1 LNCLQDYGNSSIRQR
16 VVAKSDEGIARH
28 ARETNTVYIS
38 KILVKNFKSF
48 GGQIKLNFQP
58 GFNMITG
65 PNGSGKSNI
74 IDAVQF
80 VLGELASKRMRVPD
94 FSGLIYDGAGEQD
107 QNKPQISQVTIYF
120 DNADRGIASDRSQVS
135 IGRKVNR
142 EGKSD
147 YYLNGKRTSRK
158 VVLDLLHLAGI
169 SPGGYN
175 IVLQGTATRLSD
187 LTPSERMDA
196 LEDLIGIKEYDE
208 KKAEAKGRLTEAE
221 RKIEVSAARIDEVR
235 KRVIELERQRND
247 ALRLNHLVR
256 EEKRLNAVKLSFQI
270 SQFEE
275 KLGVLMEQ
283 MREREAEATKLEEE
297 KTQLREEREVARNRI
312 EEFNHEAAERGN
324 TRLPMLKSDL
334 VSRQTLCTGLG
345 NRLREIE
352 ARYSQLGNLIA
363 EKKREIKSTE
373 EEIAERRKSLEY
385 LQVSE
390 GELIGQLEINR
401 RELES
406 YIQAINGARESAG
419 ENQRRGEEL
428 ADNLIPMQESLS
440 GIEIEINNYK
450 TRITT
455 IEEKETDLE
464 GRKLEYNKTVESLQT
479 NLGEYSS
486 LKSQE
491 AGRLEEM
498 LSNIENQIRRQRDLR
513 STIENANNL
522 AKDAETTI
530 TEFSAKRDLW
540 RYIIVEERALER
552 IREIGEAGALTGYH
566 GPLRSLIKIDLPNQR
581 AVYSAAEGWINAVVV
596 DDVATVLDCVD
607 RLKKTKLGM
616 TKFIPMEQLG
626 KPEPLPD
633 IVEDGV
639 VGPLTQLIRCE
650 EAYIPVI
657 HLIWGDTYLV
667 KDDSAA
673 LKIVAAGY
681 RAVTVLGDV
690 YEPGGGI
697 KGGFY
702 RRPPDYS
709 KLIPAEESI
718 DSLSKIIKD
727 LRQKLKTRMAD
738 LKSSGGSLRGFNSFM
753 EGSKETMTKIDI
765 EVADTIERIERI
777 QKTITQADEAITKNK
792 AEAERLRE
800 LITTLEERKHR
811 ILQQI
816 EETKKDITRLREFKP
831 SDVTDLEIKS
841 ASLSRFISEQQEQL
855 NKVQNETAVQKSY
868 IERILTLRL
877 TEASEQRRRMLEEI
891 KSLEDEQIQ
900 SNQRLVEVNRD
911 IEAMERDLDTVST
924 EVEATSKVLDQ
935 HQKTLRMVNQR
946 MEDLERRREAE
957 DKRMN
962 QLNLDT
968 ERTKLQSEQRLD
980 ELAAN
985 GYEDKVDING
995 VELER
1000 VESRLHLVRQEKNGL
1015 GAVNQ
1020 LALEHYDEYMNNYK
1034 SQSTRINE
1042 LEVEK
1047 AGILK
1052 FIEQVEKDKTNHF
1065 MAAFNE
1071 VCENFSS
1078 LFSRVTGGG
1087 DGRLELQKPEDPFGG
1102 GVDLYL
1108 QFPGKPM
1115 RLGSGASGGERSVA
1129 AIAYLLAIQRF
1140 LKAPFYLF
1148 DEIDAHLDDIN
1159 ISRLAEVLKEN
1170 SNEAQFLMVSLKDVM
1185 VHKADRIYGV
1195 FAQGGRSRVLALPMR
1210 GPQKVEET
1218 AP

>member
-1 LNCLQDYGNSSIRQR
+1 M
-16 VVAKSDEGIARH
+16 
-28 ARETNTVYIS
+28 
-38 KILVKNFKSF
+38 LVKNFKSF
-48 GGQIKLNFQP
+48 GGQIKLNFQQ
-58 GFNMITG
+58 GFNVITG

-94 FSGLIYDGAGEQD
+94 FSGLIYDGAGEED

-120 DNADRGIASDRSQVS
+120 DNTDRGLASDRTQVS
-135 IGRKVNR
+135 IGRKVDR

-158 VVLDLLHLAGI
+158 AVLDLLHLAGI

-235 KRVIELERQRND
+235 KRVTELERQRND
-247 ALRLNHLVR
+247 ALRFNHLSR
-256 EEKRLNAVKLSFQI
+256 EEKRLTAVKLSFQI
-270 SQFEE
+270 NQLEE
-275 KLGVLMEQ
+275 KLSVLMTQ
-283 MREREAEATKLEEE
+283 MREREVEAAKLEEE
-297 KTQLREEREVARNRI
+297 KTQLREEREAARNRI
-312 EEFNHEAAERGN
+312 EEFNREAAERGN

-334 VSRQTLCTGLG
+334 VSRQTLSNGLI

-352 ARYSQLGNLIA
+352 TRHDQLDNLIA
-363 EKKREIKSTE
+363 EKEREAKATE
-373 EEIAERRKSLEY
+373 AEIAERRKSLES
-385 LQVSE
+385 LQASE
-390 GELIGQLEINR
+390 GQLTEQLAANR
-401 RELES
+401 HELEGYS
-406 YIQAINGARESAG
+406 QTINSSRESAG
-419 ENQRRGEEL
+419 VNQRRNEEL
-428 ADNLIPMQESLS
+428 TENLVPMQESLS
-440 GIEIEINNYK
+440 GIEIEINNHR
-450 TRITT
+450 TGITT
-455 IEEKETDLE
+455 SADKVADIE
-464 GRKLEYNKTVESLQT
+464 GRKLEYGKTIESLQIK
-479 NLGEYSS
+479 LSEYAS

-491 AGRLEEM
+491 AVRLEEM
-498 LSNIENQIRRQRDLR
+498 LSNIEDQIKHQRDLR
-513 STIENANNL
+513 NTIESANDL
-522 AKDAETTI
+522 AKEAESTI

-540 RYIIVEERALER
+540 RHIVVEERALER

-566 GPLRSLIKIDLPNQR
+566 GPLRSLIKVDLLNQR

-596 DDVATVLDCVD
+596 DDVVTALDCVD

-616 TKFIPMEQLG
+616 TKFIPLDQLG
-626 KPEPLPD
+626 KPEPLPE
-633 IVEDGV
+633 IAEDGV
-639 VGPLTQLIRCE
+639 VGALSQLIRCDKT
-650 EAYIPVI
+650 YSPVV

-673 LKIVAAGY
+673 LKVVAAGH
-681 RAVTVLGDV
+681 RAVTITGDV

-709 KLIPAEESI
+709 KLIPTEESI
-718 DSLSKIIKD
+718 DGLSKTIKD
-727 LRQKLKTRMAD
+727 LRQKLKTRMSE

-753 EGSKETMTKIDI
+753 DGSKETMSKIDI
-765 EVADTIERIERI
+765 EVVDTNERIERF
-777 QKTITQADEAITKNK
+777 QKTLTQADETIAKYR
-792 AEAERLRE
+792 AEAERE
-800 LITTLEERKHR
+800 QGIITALEERKQR

-816 EETKKDITRLREFKP
+816 EGTKIEIAHLKEFKP
-831 SDVTDLEIKS
+831 SDVTDLEIKN
-841 ASLSRFISEQQEQL
+841 ASLSKFISEQQEQL
-855 NKVQNETAVQKSY
+855 NKIQNEIAVQRSY
-868 IERILTLRL
+868 IERILTLRMS
-877 TEASEQRRRMLEEI
+877 EASEQKRRMLEEL
-891 KSLEDEQIQ
+891 KSLEDEQIR
-900 SNQRLVEVNRD
+900 SDQRILEVNRE
-911 IEAMERDLDTVST
+911 IESVGRDLDAVST

-962 QLNLDT
+962 QLSLDI
-968 ERTKLQSEQRLD
+968 ERLKLQSEQRLD

-985 GYEDKVDING
+985 GYEDKVDIVG

-1000 VESRLHLVRQEKNGL
+1000 VDGRLQLVRQEKNSL

-1020 LALEHYDEYMNNYK
+1020 LALDHYDEYMNNYK

-1042 LEVEK
+1042 LEEEK

-1052 FIEQVEKDKTNHF
+1052 FIEQVEKDKTENF

-1071 VCENFSS
+1071 VCENFSH

-1087 DGRLELQKPEDPFGG
+1087 DGRLELQKPEDPFSG

-1129 AIAYLLAIQRF
+1129 AIAYLLAIQKF

-1159 ISRLAEVLKEN
+1159 TSRLAEVLKDN

-1195 FAQGGRSRVLALPMR
+1195 FAQGGRSRVLALPMK

-1218 AP
+1218 TPP

>member
-1 LNCLQDYGNSSIRQR
+1 M
-16 VVAKSDEGIARH
+16 
-28 ARETNTVYIS
+28 
-38 KILVKNFKSF
+38 LVKNFKSF

-58 GFNMITG
+58 GFNVITG

-80 VLGELASKRMRVPD
+80 VLGELASKRMRVLD

-107 QNKPQISQVTIYF
+107 QNKPQISQVTLYF
-120 DNADRGIASDRSQVS
+120 DNTDRGLASDRSQVS
-135 IGRKVNR
+135 IGRKVDR

-158 VVLDLLHLAGI
+158 AVLDLLHLAGI
-169 SPGGYN
+169 TPGGYN
-175 IVLQGTATRLSD
+175 IVQQGTATRLSD
-187 LTPSERMDA
+187 LTSTERMDS

-208 KKAEAKGRLTEAE
+208 KKAEAKGRLVEAE
-221 RKIEVSAARIDEVR
+221 RKIDVSAARIDEVR
-235 KRVIELERQRND
+235 KRVNELERQRND
-247 ALRLNHLVR
+247 ALRYNHLLN
-256 EEKRLNAVKLSFQI
+256 EEKRLTAVKLSHQI
-270 SQFEE
+270 TQLEE
-275 KLGVLMEQ
+275 KLSVLMEQ
-283 MREREAEATKLEEE
+283 MREREVEATKLEDE
-297 KTQLREEREVARNRI
+297 KTQLREEREAARNRI

-324 TRLPMLKSDL
+324 TRLPMLKADL
-334 VSRQTLCTGLG
+334 VSRQTLCTGLE
-345 NRLREIE
+345 NRLREID
-352 ARYSQLGNLIA
+352 ARRDQLGNLIA
-363 EKKREIKSTE
+363 EKEREIKDTE
-373 EEIAERRKSLEY
+373 DEIAERRKSLES

-401 RELES
+401 RELEN
-406 YIQAINGARESAG
+406 YTQTITDVRESAG

-428 ADNLIPMQESLS
+428 AESLIPMQESLS
-440 GIEIEINNYK
+440 GIEIEINNHK
-450 TRITT
+450 TNITT
-455 IEEKETDLE
+455 IEDKVTDLD
-464 GRKLEYNKTVESLQT
+464 GRKLEYGKTVENLQSK
-479 NLGEYSS
+479 LGEYAS

-498 LSNIENQIRRQRDLR
+498 LGNIEDQIKRQRDLR

-522 AKDAETTI
+522 AKEAETTI

-540 RYIIVEERALER
+540 RHIVVEERALER
-552 IREIGEAGALTGYH
+552 IREIGEAGALMGYH

-596 DDVATVLDCVD
+596 DNIATVLDCVD

-633 IVEDGV
+633 IAEDGV

-650 EAYIPVI
+650 EVYIPVV
-657 HLIWGDTYLV
+657 HLVWGDTYLV
-667 KDDSAA
+667 KDNSAA
-673 LKIVAAGY
+673 LKIVAEGY
-681 RAVTVLGDV
+681 RAVTVFGDV
-690 YEPGGGI
+690 YEPSGGI

-718 DSLSKIIKD
+718 DSLSQTIKD
-727 LRQKLKTRMAD
+727 LRQKLKTRIVD
-738 LKSSGGSLRGFNSFM
+738 LKSSGGNLRGFNSFM
-753 EGSKETMTKIDI
+753 ESSTETMAKIDV
-765 EVADTIERIERI
+765 EVADTKERIERI

-792 AEAERLRE
+792 AEADRLKG
-800 LITTLEERKHR
+800 LIIALEERKQR

-816 EETKKDITRLREFKP
+816 EENKREISRLREFKP

-841 ASLSRFISEQQEQL
+841 ASLSRFVSEQQEQL
-855 NKVQNETAVQKSY
+855 NKVQNENAVQRSY
-868 IERILTLRL
+868 IERILTLRF
-877 TEASEQRRRMLEEI
+877 TEASEQRRGMFEEI
-891 KSLEDEQIQ
+891 KALDDEQIQ
-900 SNQRLVEVNRD
+900 SNQRLVEVNQE
-911 IEAMERDLDTVST
+911 IEAVESNLDIVST

-957 DKRMN
+957 DKRIN
-962 QLNLDT
+962 QLKLDI
-968 ERTKLQSEQRLD
+968 ERLKIQSQQRLE

-985 GYEDKVDING
+985 GYENKIDIAG

-1000 VESRLHLVRQEKNGL
+1000 VEIRLQLVRQEKNSL
-1015 GAVNQ
+1015 GAINQ
-1020 LALEHYDEYMNNYK
+1020 LALENYDEFMNNYK
-1034 SQSTRINE
+1034 NQSTRINE
-1042 LEVEK
+1042 LEEEK
-1047 AGILK
+1047 ASILK
-1052 FIEQVEKDKTNHF
+1052 FIEQVDKDKTDHF

-1071 VCENFSS
+1071 VCENYSS

-1087 DGRLELQKPEDPFGG
+1087 DGRLELQKPEDPFSG

-1159 ISRLAEVLKEN
+1159 ISRLAEVLKDN

-1195 FAQGGRSRVLALPMR
+1195 FAQGGRSRVLALPMK

>member
-1 LNCLQDYGNSSIRQR
+1 
-16 VVAKSDEGIARH
+16 
-28 ARETNTVYIS
+28 
-38 KILVKNFKSF
+38 
-48 GGQIKLNFQP
+48 
-58 GFNMITG
+58 
-65 PNGSGKSNI
+65 
-74 IDAVQF
+74 
-80 VLGELASKRMRVPD
+80 MRVPD
-94 FSGLIYDGAGEQD
+94 FSGLIYDGAGEAD
-107 QNKPQISQVTIYF
+107 QNKPLISQVTVYF
-120 DNADRGIASDRSQVS
+120 DNNDRGLASDRSQVS
-135 IGRKVNR
+135 IGRKVDR

-158 VVLDLLHLAGI
+158 AVLDLLHLAGI

-235 KRVIELERQRND
+235 KRVTELERQRND
-247 ALRLNHLVR
+247 ALRFNHLTR
-256 EEKRLNAVKLSFQI
+256 EEKRLTAVKLSFQI
-270 SQFEE
+270 SQLEE
-275 KLGVLMEQ
+275 KLSVLMAQ
-283 MREREAEATKLEEE
+283 MREREAEASKLEEE
-297 KTQLREEREVARNRI
+297 KTQLREEREAARNRI
-312 EEFNHEAAERGN
+312 EEFNREASERGN
-324 TRLPMLKSDL
+324 TRLPMLRSDL
-334 VSRQTLCTGLG
+334 VSRQTLRTGLG
-345 NRLREIE
+345 NRLREIGV
-352 ARYSQLGNLIA
+352 RRGQLTRLIS
-363 EKKREIKSTE
+363 EKEREIKATE
-373 EEIAERRKSLEY
+373 DEVAERRKALESL
-385 LQVSE
+385 QSSE
-390 GELIGQLEINR
+390 APLMGQLDANR
-401 RELES
+401 RELEG
-406 YIQAINGARESAG
+406 YIQTVNDARESAG
-419 ENQRRGEEL
+419 EYQRRAEEL
-428 ADNLIPMQESLS
+428 ADNLVPMQESLS
-440 GIEIEINNYK
+440 GIEIEINGNK
-450 TRITT
+450 TSITHLG
-455 IEEKETDLE
+455 EKVSDIE
-464 GRKLEYNKTVESLQT
+464 GRKLEYGKTIESLQAK
-479 NLGEYSS
+479 LGEYAS

-498 LSNIENQIRRQRDLR
+498 LSSIEDQIKRQRDLR
-513 STIENANNL
+513 NTLENANVL
-522 AKDAETTI
+522 AKEAETTI

-540 RYIIVEERALER
+540 RHIVVEERALER

-566 GPLRSLIKIDLPNQR
+566 GPLRSLIKVDLPNQR

-596 DDVATVLDCVD
+596 DDVATALDCVD

-616 TKFIPMEQLG
+616 TKFIPLDQLG

-633 IVEDGV
+633 MIEDGV
-639 VGPLTQLIRCE
+639 VGPLAQLIRYD
-650 EAYIPVI
+650 EAYSPVI

-673 LKIVAAGY
+673 LKVVAAGH
-681 RAVTVLGDV
+681 RAVTVTGDV

-709 KLIPAEESI
+709 KLIPTEESI
-718 DSLSKIIKD
+718 DSLSKTIKD
-727 LRQKLKTRMAD
+727 LRQRLKTRMTD
-738 LKSSGGSLRGFNSFM
+738 LKSSGGNLRGFNSFM
-753 EGSKETMTKIDI
+753 DGSKATMAKIDI
-765 EVADTIERIERI
+765 EVVETNERIERF
-777 QKTITQADEAITKNK
+777 QKTLTQADESIAKFK
-792 AEAERLRE
+792 AEADRE
-800 LITTLEERKHR
+800 QGLITTLGERKRR

-816 EETKKDITRLREFKP
+816 EESKGELTRLREFKP

-841 ASLSRFISEQQEQL
+841 ASLSKFVTEQQEQL
-855 NKVQNETAVQKSY
+855 NKIQNEIAVQKSY

-877 TEASEQRRRMLEEI
+877 TDASEQRRRMFEET
-891 KSLEDEQIQ
+891 KALEDEQIQ
-900 SNQRLVEVNRD
+900 SNQRLIEINRE
-911 IEAMERDLDTVST
+911 IESVERDLDTVST
-924 EVEATSKVLDQ
+924 EVEATSNVLDQ

-962 QLNLDT
+962 QLSLDI
-968 ERTKLQSEQRLD
+968 ERLKLQSEQRLD

-985 GYEDKVDING
+985 GYEDKVDITG
-995 VELER
+995 AELER
-1000 VESRLHLVRQEKNGL
+1000 VESRLQLVRQEKNSL

-1020 LALEHYDEYMNNYK
+1020 LALDHYGEYMNNYK

-1042 LEVEK
+1042 LEEEK

-1052 FIEQVEKDKTNHF
+1052 FIEQVEKDKTAHF
-1065 MAAFNE
+1065 MVAFNE
-1071 VCENFSS
+1071 VCENFNH

-1087 DGRLELQKPEDPFGG
+1087 DGRLELQKPEDPFSG

-1115 RLGSGASGGERSVA
+1115 RLGSGTSGGERSVA
-1129 AIAYLLAIQRF
+1129 AIAYLLAIQSF

-1159 ISRLAEVLKEN
+1159 TSRLAEVLKDN
-1170 SNEAQFLMVSLKDVM
+1170 SNEAQFLMVSLKDIM

-1195 FAQGGRSRVLALPMR
+1195 FAQGGRSRVLALPMK
-1210 GPQKVEET
+1210 GPQKLEET

>member
-1 LNCLQDYGNSSIRQR
+1 
-16 VVAKSDEGIARH
+16 
-28 ARETNTVYIS
+28 
-38 KILVKNFKSF
+38 
-48 GGQIKLNFQP
+48 
-58 GFNMITG
+58 
-65 PNGSGKSNI
+65 
-74 IDAVQF
+74 
-80 VLGELASKRMRVPD
+80 MRVPD
-94 FSGLIYDGAGEQD
+94 FSGLIYDGAGEED

-120 DNADRGIASDRSQVS
+120 DNNDRGLASDRSQVS
-135 IGRKVNR
+135 IGRKVDR

-158 VVLDLLHLAGI
+158 AVLDLLHLAGI
-169 SPGGYN
+169 TPGGYN

-221 RKIEVSAARIDEVR
+221 RKIEISAARIDEVR
-235 KRVIELERQRND
+235 KRVAELERQRND
-247 ALRLNHLVR
+247 ALRFNHLTR
-256 EEKRLNAVKLSFQI
+256 EEKRLTAVKLSFQI
-270 SQFEE
+270 GQLEE
-275 KLGVLMEQ
+275 KLGVLMAQ

-297 KTQLREEREVARNRI
+297 KTQLREEREAARNRI
-312 EEFNHEAAERGN
+312 EEFNREAAERGN
-324 TRLPMLKSDL
+324 TRLPMLRSDL
-334 VSRQTLCTGLG
+334 VSRQTLRTGLS
-345 NRLREIE
+345 NRLREVD
-352 ARYSQLGNLIA
+352 ARRGLLGNLIA
-363 EKKREIKSTE
+363 EKEREIKKTE
-373 EEIAERRKSLEY
+373 DEIAERRKALESLTT
-385 LQVSE
+385 SE
-390 GELIGQLEINR
+390 APLIAQLDANR
-401 RELES
+401 RELDENTRT
-406 YIQAINGARESAG
+406 INGARESAG
-419 ENQRRGEEL
+419 DNQRRGEDL
-428 ADNLIPMQESLS
+428 AEGLVPMQESLS
-440 GIEIEINNYK
+440 GIEIEINGNR
-450 TRITT
+450 TSITANGDKVND
-455 IEEKETDLE
+455 IE
-464 GRKLEYNKTVESLQT
+464 GRKAEYAKTIESLQAK
-479 NLGEYSS
+479 LGEYAS

-498 LSNIENQIRRQRDLR
+498 LGNIEDQIKRQRDLR
-513 STIENANNL
+513 STIESANDL
-522 AKDAETTI
+522 AKEAETTI

-540 RYIIVEERALER
+540 RYMMVEERALER

-566 GPLRSLIKIDLPNQR
+566 GPLRSLIKVDLPNQR

-596 DDVATVLDCVD
+596 DDVTVALDCVD

-616 TKFIPMEQLG
+616 TKFIPLDRLG
-626 KPEPLPD
+626 KPEPLPE
-633 IVEDGV
+633 IAEDGV
-639 VGPLTQLIRCE
+639 VGPLTQLIRCD
-650 EAYIPVI
+650 EAYAPIV

-667 KDDSAA
+667 KNDSAA
-673 LKIVAAGY
+673 LKVVAAGH
-681 RAVTVLGDV
+681 RAVTITGDV

-709 KLIPAEESI
+709 KLIPTEESI
-718 DSLSKIIKD
+718 DSLSKTIKD
-727 LRQKLKTRMAD
+727 LRQRLKTRMVD

-753 EGSKETMTKIDI
+753 DGSKETMAKIDV
-765 EVADTIERIERI
+765 EVVETNERIERL
-777 QKTITQADEAITKNK
+777 QKTIAQAEESITKLK
-792 AEAERLRE
+792 AEVERGQGLV
-800 LITTLEERKHR
+800 TTLGERKQR

-816 EETKKDITRLREFKP
+816 EESKRELARLREFKP
-831 SDVTDLEIKS
+831 SDVTDLEIKRGE
-841 ASLSRFISEQQEQL
+841 LSKFVSEQQEQL
-855 NKVQNETAVQKSY
+855 NKVQSEIAVQRSY

-877 TEASEQRRRMLEEI
+877 TEASEQRRRMYEEV
-891 KSLEDEQIQ
+891 KTLDDEQIQ
-900 SNQRLVEVNRD
+900 ANQRLVEVSRE
-911 IEAMERDLDTVST
+911 IESVGRDLDVVST

-962 QLNLDT
+962 QLSLDI
-968 ERTKLQSEQRLD
+968 ERLKLQSEQKLD

-985 GYEDKVDING
+985 GYEDKVDITG
-995 VELER
+995 IEPER
-1000 VESRLHLVRQEKNGL
+1000 LDGRLQLVRQERNSI

-1020 LALEHYDEYMNNYK
+1020 LALDHYGEYMNNYK

-1042 LEVEK
+1042 LEEEK
-1047 AGILK
+1047 ASILK
-1052 FIEQVEKDKTNHF
+1052 FIEQVEKDKTEHF

-1071 VCENFSS
+1071 VCENFNS

-1087 DGRLELQKPEDPFGG
+1087 DGRLELQKPEDPFSG

-1129 AIAYLLAIQRF
+1129 AIAYLLAIQTF

-1148 DEIDAHLDDIN
+1148 DEIDAHLDDHN
-1159 ISRLAEVLKEN
+1159 TSRLADVLKEN
-1170 SNEAQFLMVSLKDVM
+1170 SNEAQFLMVSLKDIM

-1195 FAQGGRSRVLALPMR
+1195 FAQGGRSRVLALPMK

>member
-1 LNCLQDYGNSSIRQR
+1 
-16 VVAKSDEGIARH
+16 
-28 ARETNTVYIS
+28 
-38 KILVKNFKSF
+38 LVKNFKSF

-58 GFNMITG
+58 GFNVITG

-80 VLGELASKRMRVPD
+80 VLGELASKRMRVLD

-120 DNADRGIASDRSQVS
+120 DNTDRGLASDRSLVS
-135 IGRKVNR
+135 IGRKVDR

-158 VVLDLLHLAGI
+158 AVLDLLHLAGI
-169 SPGGYN
+169 TPGGYN
-175 IVLQGTATRLSD
+175 IVQQGTATRLSD
-187 LTPSERMDA
+187 LTSSERMDS

-208 KKAEAKGRLTEAE
+208 KKAEAKGRLVEAE

-247 ALRLNHLVR
+247 ALRYNHLIS
-256 EEKRLNAVKLSFQI
+256 EEKRLTAVKLSHQI
-270 SQFEE
+270 SQLEE
-275 KLGVLMEQ
+275 KLSVFMEQ
-283 MREREAEATKLEEE
+283 MKEREVEATKLEDE
-297 KTQLREEREVARNRI
+297 KTQLREEREAARNRI
-312 EEFNHEAAERGN
+312 DEFNREAAERGN

-334 VSRQTLCTGLG
+334 VSRQTLRTGIE

-352 ARYSQLGNLIA
+352 ARRSQLGNLIT
-363 EKKREIKSTE
+363 EKEREIQATE
-373 EEIAERRKSLEY
+373 NETIERRKSLES

-390 GELIGQLEINR
+390 GELIGQLETNR

-406 YIQAINGARESAG
+406 FTQTINDVRESAG

-428 ADNLIPMQESLS
+428 AESLIPMQESLS
-440 GIEIEINNYK
+440 GIEIEINNHK
-450 TRITT
+450 TSITT
-455 IEEKETDLE
+455 IEDKVIDLE
-464 GRKLEYNKTVESLQT
+464 GRKLDYSNTVENLQSK
-479 NLGEYSS
+479 LGEYAS

-491 AGRLEEM
+491 AERLEEM
-498 LSNIENQIRRQRDLR
+498 LGNIEDQIKRQRDLR

-522 AKDAETTI
+522 AKEAETTI

-540 RYIIVEERALER
+540 RHIVVEERALER
-552 IREIGEAGALTGYH
+552 IREIGEAGAIIGYH

-581 AVYSAAEGWINAVVV
+581 AVYSAAEGWINAIVVN
-596 DDVATVLDCVD
+596 DIATVLDCVD

-633 IVEDGV
+633 ITEDGV
-639 VGPLTQLIRCE
+639 VGPITQLIRCE

-657 HLIWGDTYLV
+657 HLVWGDTYLV

-673 LKIVAAGY
+673 LKVVAAGY
-681 RAVTVLGDV
+681 RAVTVYGDV
-690 YEPGGGI
+690 YEPNGGI

-718 DSLSKIIKD
+718 DSLSKTIKD
-727 LRQKLKTRMAD
+727 LRQKLKTRMVD
-738 LKSSGGSLRGFNSFM
+738 LKSSGGNLRGFNSFM
-753 EGSKETMTKIDI
+753 ENSTVTMAKIDV
-765 EVADTIERIERI
+765 EVADTKERIERI
-777 QKTITQADEAITKNK
+777 QKTITQADEAITKCR
-792 AEAERLRE
+792 AEADRLRG
-800 LITTLEERKHR
+800 LIIALEERKQR

-816 EETKKDITRLREFKP
+816 EENKREISRLREFKP

-841 ASLSRFISEQQEQL
+841 SALSRFISERQEQL
-855 NKVQNETAVQKSY
+855 NKVKNETDVQRSY
-868 IERILTLRL
+868 IERILTLRF
-877 TEASEQRRRMLEEI
+877 TEATEQRRGMLEEI
-891 KSLEDEQIQ
+891 KSLKDEQIQ
-900 SNQRLVEVNRD
+900 SNQRLVEVNLE
-911 IEAMERDLDTVST
+911 IEAVESDLGIVST

-957 DKRMN
+957 DKRIN
-962 QLNLDT
+962 QLKLDI
-968 ERTKLQSEQRLD
+968 ERLKIQSEERLN
-980 ELAAN
+980 ELATN
-985 GYEDKVDING
+985 GYEDKIDITG

-1000 VESRLHLVRQEKNGL
+1000 VEIRLQLVRQEKNSL
-1015 GAVNQ
+1015 GAINQ
-1020 LALEHYDEYMNNYK
+1020 LALENYNEFMNNYK
-1034 SQSTRINE
+1034 NQSTRINE
-1042 LEVEK
+1042 LEEEK
-1047 AGILK
+1047 ASILK
-1052 FIEQVEKDKTNHF
+1052 FIEQVDKDKTDHF

-1087 DGRLELQKPEDPFGG
+1087 DGRLELQKPEDPFTG

-1159 ISRLAEVLKEN
+1159 ISRLAEVLKDN

-1195 FAQGGRSRVLALPMR
+1195 FAQGGRSRVLALPMK

-1218 AP
+1218 TP

>member
-1 LNCLQDYGNSSIRQR
+1 
-16 VVAKSDEGIARH
+16 
-28 ARETNTVYIS
+28 
-38 KILVKNFKSF
+38 
-48 GGQIKLNFQP
+48 
-58 GFNMITG
+58 
-65 PNGSGKSNI
+65 
-74 IDAVQF
+74 
-80 VLGELASKRMRVPD
+80 MRVPD
-94 FSGLIYDGAGEQD
+94 FSGLIYDGAGEQE

-120 DNADRGIASDRSQVS
+120 DNYDRGLASDRSQVS
-135 IGRKVNR
+135 IGRKVDR

-158 VVLDLLHLAGI
+158 AVLDLLHLAGI

-196 LEDLIGIKEYDE
+196 LEDLVGIKEYDE

-235 KRVIELERQRND
+235 KRVAELERQRND
-247 ALRLNHLVR
+247 ALRFNHLSR
-256 EEKRLNAVKLSFQI
+256 EEKRLTALKLSFQI
-270 SQFEE
+270 NQLEE
-275 KLGVLMEQ
+275 KLGVLMTQ
-283 MREREAEATKLEEE
+283 MREREAEAAKLEEE
-297 KTQLREEREVARNRI
+297 KIQLREEREAARNRI
-312 EEFNHEAAERGN
+312 EEFNREAAERGN

-334 VSRQTLCTGLG
+334 VSRQTLCTGLS

-352 ARYSQLGNLIA
+352 IRLSQLSTLIT
-363 EKKREIKSTE
+363 EKEHEAKATE
-373 EEIAERRKSLEY
+373 EEIAERRKSLES

-390 GELIGQLEINR
+390 GQLIEQLRINR

-406 YIQAINGARESAG
+406 YIQIINGNRESAG
-419 ENQRRGEEL
+419 ENQRRNEEL
-428 ADNLIPMQESLS
+428 TESLVPMQESLS
-440 GIEIEINNYK
+440 GIEIEIN
-450 TRITT
+450 THQTSITT
-455 IEEKETDLE
+455 IGDKITDIE
-464 GRKLEYNKTVESLQT
+464 SRKLEYNKTVESLQAK
-479 NLGEYSS
+479 LAEYAS

-498 LSNIENQIRRQRDLR
+498 LSSIEDQIKRQRDLR
-513 STIENANNL
+513 NTIESANDL
-522 AKDAETTI
+522 AKEAESTI

-540 RYIIVEERALER
+540 RHIVVEERALER

-566 GPLRSLIKIDLPNQR
+566 GPLRSLIKVDLPNQR

-596 DDVATVLDCVD
+596 DDVDTVLECID

-616 TKFIPMEQLG
+616 TKFIPLDQLG
-626 KPEPLPD
+626 KPEPLPEF
-633 IVEDGV
+633 VEDGV
-639 VGPLTQLIRCE
+639 VGALSQFIRCE
-650 EAYIPVI
+650 ETYNSVV

-673 LKIVAAGY
+673 LKVVAAGH
-681 RAVTVLGDV
+681 RAVTISGDV

-709 KLIPAEESI
+709 KLIPTEESI
-718 DSLSKIIKD
+718 DSLSRTIKD
-727 LRQKLKTRMAD
+727 LRQKLKTRMTE
-738 LKSSGGSLRGFNSFM
+738 LKSSGGSLRGFSSFM
-753 EGSKETMTKIDI
+753 DGSKGTMAKIDV
-765 EVADTIERIERI
+765 EVADTNERIERL
-777 QKTITQADEAITKNK
+777 QKTLAQANETITKFK
-792 AEAERLRE
+792 TEAERE
-800 LITTLEERKHR
+800 QGLIATLKERKQR

-816 EETKKDITRLREFKP
+816 DGTKTEIARLKEFKP
-831 SDVTDLEIKS
+831 SDVTDLEIKN
-841 ASLSRFISEQQEQL
+841 ASLSKFITEQQEQF
-855 NKVQNETAVQKSY
+855 NKVQNEIAVQKGY
-868 IERILTLRL
+868 IERILTLRQS
-877 TEASEQRRRMLEEI
+877 EASEQRIRMLEEV
-891 KSLEDEQIQ
+891 KALEDEQIR
-900 SNQRLVEVNRD
+900 SNQRLVEVNRE
-911 IEAMERDLDTVST
+911 IESVEIDLDAVST

-962 QLNLDT
+962 QLSLDI
-968 ERTKLQSEQRLD
+968 ERLKLQSEQRLD

-985 GYEDKVDING
+985 GYEDKVDITG
-995 VELER
+995 IEIER
-1000 VESRLHLVRQEKNGL
+1000 VDGRLQLVRQEKNSL

-1042 LEVEK
+1042 LEEEK

-1052 FIEQVEKDKTNHF
+1052 FIEQVEKDKTAHF

-1071 VCENFSS
+1071 VCENFSH

-1087 DGRLELQKPEDPFGG
+1087 DGRLELQKPEDPFSS
-1102 GVDLYL
+1102 GVDVYL

-1129 AIAYLLAIQRF
+1129 AIAYLLAIQKF

-1148 DEIDAHLDDIN
+1148 DEIDAHLDDHN
-1159 ISRLAEVLKEN
+1159 TSRLAEVLKDN
-1170 SNEAQFLMVSLKDVM
+1170 SNEAQFLVVSLKDVM

-1195 FAQGGRSRVLALPMR
+1195 FAQGGRSRVLSLPMK
-1210 GPQKVEET
+1210 GLQKVEET
-1218 AP
+1218 TP

>member
-1 LNCLQDYGNSSIRQR
+1 
-16 VVAKSDEGIARH
+16 
-28 ARETNTVYIS
+28 
-38 KILVKNFKSF
+38 
-48 GGQIKLNFQP
+48 
-58 GFNMITG
+58 
-65 PNGSGKSNI
+65 
-74 IDAVQF
+74 
-80 VLGELASKRMRVPD
+80 MRVPD
-94 FSGLIYDGAGEQD
+94 FSGLIYDGAGEED

-120 DNADRGIASDRSQVS
+120 DNNDRGLASDRSQVS
-135 IGRKVNR
+135 IGRKVDR

-158 VVLDLLHLAGI
+158 VMLDLLHLAGI
-169 SPGGYN
+169 TPGGYN

-187 LTPSERMDA
+187 LSPSERMDA

-235 KRVIELERQRND
+235 KRVTELERQRND
-247 ALRLNHLVR
+247 ALRFNHLTR
-256 EEKRLNAVKLSFQI
+256 EEKRFTAVKLSFQI
-270 SQFEE
+270 DQLED
-275 KLGVLMEQ
+275 KLGVLMTQ
-283 MREREAEATKLEEE
+283 MREREAEAAKLEEE
-297 KTQLREEREVARNRI
+297 KTQLREERESARNRI
-312 EEFNHEAAERGN
+312 EEFNREAAERGN

-334 VSRQTLCTGLG
+334 VSRQTLCTGLS

-352 ARYSQLGNLIA
+352 TRLSQLGTLIA
-363 EKKREIKSTE
+363 EKEREAKATE
-373 EEIAERRKSLEY
+373 EEIAERRKSLES
-385 LQVSE
+385 LQASE
-390 GELIGQLEINR
+390 GQLIGQLGTNR
-401 RELES
+401 RELEG
-406 YIQAINGARESAG
+406 YTQTINSNRESAG
-419 ENQRRGEEL
+419 ENQRRNEEL
-428 ADNLIPMQESLS
+428 TESLVPMQESLS
-440 GIEIEINNYK
+440 GIEIEINGHR
-450 TRITT
+450 TGITT
-455 IEEKETDLE
+455 IGDKITDIE
-464 GRKLEYNKTVESLQT
+464 GRKLEYSKTVESLQAK
-479 NLGEYSS
+479 LAEYAS

-498 LSNIENQIRRQRDLR
+498 LGSIEDQIKRQRDLR
-513 STIENANNL
+513 NTIESANDL
-522 AKDAETTI
+522 AKEAESTI

-540 RYIIVEERALER
+540 RHVVVEERALER

-566 GPLRSLIKIDLPNQR
+566 GPLRSLIKVDLPNQR

-596 DDVATVLDCVD
+596 DDVDTVLECVD

-616 TKFIPMEQLG
+616 TKFIPLDQLG
-626 KPEPLPD
+626 KPEPLPE

-639 VGPLTQLIRCE
+639 VGALSQLIRCDE
-650 EAYIPVI
+650 TYNTVV

-673 LKIVAAGY
+673 LKVVAAGH
-681 RAVTVLGDV
+681 RAVTVSGDV

-709 KLIPAEESI
+709 KLIPTEESI
-718 DSLSKIIKD
+718 DSLSRTIKE
-727 LRQKLKTRMAD
+727 LRQKLKTRMAE
-738 LKSSGGSLRGFNSFM
+738 LKSSGGSLRGFSSFM
-753 EGSKETMTKIDI
+753 DGSKETMAKIDV
-765 EVADTIERIERI
+765 EVADTNERIERL
-777 QKTITQADEAITKNK
+777 QKTLAQANETITKFRT
-792 AEAERLRE
+792 EAEREQNLT
-800 LITTLEERKHR
+800 ITLEERKQR

-816 EETKKDITRLREFKP
+816 EGTKTEIAHLREFKP
-831 SDVTDLEIKS
+831 SDVTDLEIKN
-841 ASLSRFISEQQEQL
+841 ASLSKFISEQQEQL
-855 NKVQNETAVQKSY
+855 NKVQNEIAVQRSY
-868 IERILTLRL
+868 IERILTLRQS
-877 TEASEQRRRMLEEI
+877 EASEQKLRMLEELRT
-891 KSLEDEQIQ
+891 LEDEQIR
-900 SNQRLVEVNRD
+900 SNQRLVEVNRE
-911 IEAMERDLDTVST
+911 IESVERDLDAVST

-962 QLNLDT
+962 QLSLDI
-968 ERTKLQSEQRLD
+968 ERLKLQSEQRLD

-985 GYEDKVDING
+985 GYEDKVDITE

-1000 VESRLHLVRQEKNGL
+1000 VDGRLQLVRQEKNSL
-1015 GAVNQ
+1015 GAINQ
-1020 LALEHYDEYMNNYK
+1020 LALDHYDEYMNNYK

-1042 LEVEK
+1042 LEEEK

-1052 FIEQVEKDKTNHF
+1052 FIEQVEKDKTEHF

-1071 VCENFSS
+1071 VCENFSH

-1087 DGRLELQKPEDPFGG
+1087 DGRLELQKPEDPFSG
-1102 GVDLYL
+1102 GVDVYL

-1129 AIAYLLAIQRF
+1129 AIAYLLAIQKF

-1148 DEIDAHLDDIN
+1148 DEIDAHLDDHN
-1159 ISRLAEVLKEN
+1159 TSRLAEVLKDN
-1170 SNEAQFLMVSLKDVM
+1170 SNEAQFLVVSLKDVM

-1195 FAQGGRSRVLALPMR
+1195 FAQGGRSRVLALPMK

-1218 AP
+1218 TP

>member
-1 LNCLQDYGNSSIRQR
+1 
-16 VVAKSDEGIARH
+16 
-28 ARETNTVYIS
+28 
-38 KILVKNFKSF
+38 
-48 GGQIKLNFQP
+48 
-58 GFNMITG
+58 
-65 PNGSGKSNI
+65 
-74 IDAVQF
+74 
-80 VLGELASKRMRVPD
+80 MRVPD
-94 FSGLIYDGAGEQD
+94 FSGLIYDGAGEED

-120 DNADRGIASDRSQVS
+120 DNTDRGLASDRAQVS
-135 IGRKVNR
+135 IGRKVDR

-158 VVLDLLHLAGI
+158 AVLDLLHLAGI

-235 KRVIELERQRND
+235 KRVTELERQRND
-247 ALRLNHLVR
+247 ALRFNHLSR
-256 EEKRLNAVKLSFQI
+256 EEKRLTAVKLSFQI
-270 SQFEE
+270 NQLEE
-275 KLGVLMEQ
+275 KLNVLMTQ
-283 MREREAEATKLEEE
+283 MREREVEAAKLEEG
-297 KTQLREEREVARNRI
+297 KTQLREERETARNRI

-334 VSRQTLCTGLG
+334 VSRQTLSNGLI

-352 ARYSQLGNLIA
+352 TRHGQLERLIA
-363 EKKREIKSTE
+363 EKEREAKATE
-373 EEIAERRKSLEY
+373 TEIAERRKSLES
-385 LQVSE
+385 LQASE
-390 GELIGQLEINR
+390 GQLIEQLAANR
-401 RELES
+401 HELEGYS
-406 YIQAINGARESAG
+406 QTINSSRESAG
-419 ENQRRGEEL
+419 VNQRRNEEL
-428 ADNLIPMQESLS
+428 TENLVPMQESLS
-440 GIEIEINNYK
+440 GIEIEINNHR
-450 TRITT
+450 TGITT
-455 IEEKETDLE
+455 SADKVADIE
-464 GRKLEYNKTVESLQT
+464 GRKLDYGKTIESLQIK
-479 NLGEYSS
+479 LSEYAS

-491 AGRLEEM
+491 AVRLEEM
-498 LSNIENQIRRQRDLR
+498 LSNIEDQIKHQRDLR
-513 STIENANNL
+513 NTIESANDL
-522 AKDAETTI
+522 AKEAESTI

-540 RYIIVEERALER
+540 RHIVVEERALER

-566 GPLRSLIKIDLPNQR
+566 GPLRSLIKVDLLNQR

-596 DDVATVLDCVD
+596 DDVVTALDCVD

-616 TKFIPMEQLG
+616 TKFIPLDQLG
-626 KPEPLPD
+626 KPEPLPE
-633 IVEDGV
+633 IAEDGV
-639 VGPLTQLIRCE
+639 IGALSQLIRCDE
-650 EAYIPVI
+650 TYSPVV

-673 LKIVAAGY
+673 LKVVAAGH
-681 RAVTVLGDV
+681 RAVTITGDV

-709 KLIPAEESI
+709 KLIPTEESI
-718 DSLSKIIKD
+718 DSLSKTIKD
-727 LRQKLKTRMAD
+727 LRQKLKTRMSE

-753 EGSKETMTKIDI
+753 DGSKETMSKIDI
-765 EVADTIERIERI
+765 EVVDTNERIERF
-777 QKTITQADEAITKNK
+777 QKTLAQADETIAKYR
-792 AEAERLRE
+792 AEAERE
-800 LITTLEERKHR
+800 QGIITALEERKQR

-816 EETKKDITRLREFKP
+816 EGAKIEIAYLKEFKP
-831 SDVTDLEIKS
+831 SDVTDLEIKN
-841 ASLSRFISEQQEQL
+841 ASLSKFISEQQEQL
-855 NKVQNETAVQKSY
+855 NKIQNEIAVQRSY
-868 IERILTLRL
+868 IERILTLRIS
-877 TEASEQRRRMLEEI
+877 ESSEQKRRMLEEL
-891 KSLEDEQIQ
+891 KSLEDEQIR
-900 SNQRLVEVNRD
+900 SNQRILEVNRE
-911 IEAMERDLDTVST
+911 IESVGRDLDAVST

-962 QLNLDT
+962 QLSLDI
-968 ERTKLQSEQRLD
+968 ERLKLQSEQRLD
-980 ELAAN
+980 ELASN
-985 GYEDKVDING
+985 GYEDKVDIVG

-1000 VESRLHLVRQEKNGL
+1000 IDGRLQLVRQEKNSL

-1020 LALEHYDEYMNNYK
+1020 LALDHYDEYMNNYK

-1042 LEVEK
+1042 LEEEK

-1052 FIEQVEKDKTNHF
+1052 FIEQVEKDKTENF

-1071 VCENFSS
+1071 VCENFSH

-1087 DGRLELQKPEDPFGG
+1087 DGRLELQKPENPFSG

-1129 AIAYLLAIQRF
+1129 AIAYLLAIQKF

-1159 ISRLAEVLKEN
+1159 TSRLAEVLKDN

-1195 FAQGGRSRVLALPMR
+1195 FAQGGRSRVLALPMK

-1218 AP
+1218 TPP

>member
-1 LNCLQDYGNSSIRQR
+1 
-16 VVAKSDEGIARH
+16 
-28 ARETNTVYIS
+28 
-38 KILVKNFKSF
+38 
-48 GGQIKLNFQP
+48 
-58 GFNMITG
+58 
-65 PNGSGKSNI
+65 
-74 IDAVQF
+74 
-80 VLGELASKRMRVPD
+80 MRVPD
-94 FSGLIYDGAGEQD
+94 FSGLIYDGAGEED

-120 DNADRGIASDRSQVS
+120 DNNDRGLASDRSQVS
-135 IGRKVNR
+135 IGRKVDR

-169 SPGGYN
+169 TPGGYN

-221 RKIEVSAARIDEVR
+221 RKIEISAARIDEVR
-235 KRVIELERQRND
+235 KRVTELERQRND
-247 ALRLNHLVR
+247 ALRFNHLSR
-256 EEKRLNAVKLSFQI
+256 EEKRLTAVKLSFQI
-270 SQFEE
+270 NQLEE
-275 KLGVLMEQ
+275 KLSVLMEQ
-283 MREREAEATKLEEE
+283 MKEREAEAAKLEQE
-297 KTQLREEREVARNRI
+297 KIQLREERESARNRI
-312 EEFNHEAAERGN
+312 EEFNREAAERGN

-334 VSRQTLCTGLG
+334 VSRQTLCTGLS

-352 ARYSQLGNLIA
+352 KRQGQLNNLIA
-363 EKKREIKSTE
+363 EKEREAKATE
-373 EEIAERRKSLEY
+373 EEIAERRKSLES
-385 LQVSE
+385 LQISE
-390 GELIGQLEINR
+390 TQLIGQLETNR
-401 RELES
+401 RELEGYS
-406 YIQAINGARESAG
+406 QTINSNRESAG
-419 ENQRRGEEL
+419 ENQRRNEEL
-428 ADNLIPMQESLS
+428 TESLVPMQESLS
-440 GIEIEINNYK
+440 GIEIEINGHK
-450 TRITT
+450 TSISTSSDK
-455 IEEKETDLE
+455 INDIE
-464 GRKLEYNKTVESLQT
+464 GRKLEYGKTVESLQAK
-479 NLGEYSS
+479 LSEYAS

-498 LSNIENQIRRQRDLR
+498 LSNIEDQIKRQRDLR
-513 STIENANNL
+513 NTIESANDL
-522 AKDAETTI
+522 AKKAESTI

-540 RYIIVEERALER
+540 HHIVVEERALER

-566 GPLRSLIKIDLPNQR
+566 GPLRSLIKVDLPNQR

-596 DDVATVLDCVD
+596 DDVTTALECVD

-616 TKFIPMEQLG
+616 TKFIPLAQLG
-626 KPEPLPD
+626 KPEPIPD
-633 IVEDGV
+633 INEEGV
-639 VGPLTQLIRCE
+639 VGALSKLIRCDE
-650 EAYIPVI
+650 TYSPVV

-667 KDDSAA
+667 EDDSAA
-673 LKIVAAGY
+673 LKVIAIGH
-681 RAVTVLGDV
+681 RAVTVTGDV

-709 KLIPAEESI
+709 KLVPTEESI
-718 DSLSKIIKD
+718 DSLSKTIKD
-727 LRQKLKTRMAD
+727 LRQRLKTRMTE
-738 LKSSGGSLRGFNSFM
+738 LKSSGGSLRGINSFM
-753 EGSKETMTKIDI
+753 DGSKKTMANIDV
-765 EVADTIERIERI
+765 EVADTNERIERL
-777 QKTITQADEAITKNK
+777 QKTLTQADETLAKFR
-792 AEAERLRE
+792 AEAERE
-800 LITTLEERKHR
+800 QVLITALDERKQR

-816 EETKKDITRLREFKP
+816 EGTKTEIAHLKEFKP
-831 SDVTDLEIKS
+831 SDVTDLEIKN
-841 ASLSRFISEQQEQL
+841 ASLSKFISDQQEQL
-855 NKVQNETAVQKSY
+855 NKVQNEIAVQKSY

-877 TEASEQRRRMLEEI
+877 SDASEQRHRMLEEI
-891 KSLEDEQIQ
+891 KALEDEQIR
-900 SNQRLVEVNRD
+900 SNQRLIEVNRE
-911 IEAMERDLDTVST
+911 IESVGRDLDAVST

-962 QLNLDT
+962 QLSLDI
-968 ERTKLQSEQRLD
+968 ERLKLQSEQRLD
-980 ELAAN
+980 ELATN
-985 GYEDKVDING
+985 GYEDKVDITG
-995 VELER
+995 VEFER
-1000 VESRLHLVRQEKNGL
+1000 VDGRLQLVRQEKNSL

-1020 LALEHYDEYMNNYK
+1020 LALDHYDEYMNNYK

-1042 LEVEK
+1042 LEEEK

-1052 FIEQVEKDKTNHF
+1052 FIEQVEKDKTEHF

-1071 VCENFSS
+1071 VCENFSH

-1087 DGRLELQKPEDPFGG
+1087 DGRLELQKPEDPFSG

-1129 AIAYLLAIQRF
+1129 AIAYLLAIQKF

-1148 DEIDAHLDDIN
+1148 DEIDAHLDDHN
-1159 ISRLAEVLKEN
+1159 TSRLAEVLKDN
-1170 SNEAQFLMVSLKDVM
+1170 SIEAQFLMVSLKDIM

-1195 FAQGGRSRVLALPMR
+1195 FAQGGRSRVLALPMK

-1218 AP
+1218 TP